1 MQNCIVTFC
10 LCKYSNP
17 AISRHSKT
25 IENKGPVSFGKSK
38 KNILPFLQKLQNVF
52 QILLLLFKIFLIF
65 TSNISLK
72 NNNNTF
78 QKILI
83 FENIRKFDFV
93 SILFLKN
100 CAVKNSVLQQKLIL
114 SKLFRLSKFE
124 KTKNSAN
131 IFYLFELI
139 YDVASN
145 EM

>member
-17 AISRHSKT
+17 TISRHSKT

-38 KNILPFLQKLQNVF
+38 KNVLPFLQKLQNVF

-93 SILFLKN
+93 SIIFLKN
-100 CAVKNSVLQQKLIL
+100 CAVKNSVLQQKQKLIL

-131 IFYLFELI
+131 IFLSFRTHL
-139 YDVASN
+139 
-145 EM
+145 